1 MTESRVFKELEMRKG
16 EYIKAVIDA
25 GAVKIA
31 PTLGER
37 FKLRSGG
44 LSWIYVDHGD
54 MLCQP
59 NTEKPFIDA
68 IGTLIEYTF
77 PQDRVV
83 LVNLAS
89 KASPHETG
97 AVAYRNG
104 LRQIIISPDEV
115 AQAEKGTNRRVR
127 LPHQMNDD
135 DILVVVDDVLT
146 KGGTLKEGLVIV
158 KDALRERFGERAD
171 MFPIHLVVGMSRAS
185 SETMEMLKGKGIEVT
200 SLASIEEIIIS
211 TWSSFSTEQQ
221 SGLLGEF
228 PMLAQRI
235 GE

>member
-1 MTESRVFKELEMRKG
+1 MLEAKKCELLKVMRG
-16 EYIKAVIDA
+16 EYIKAILEA

-59 NTEKPFIDA
+59 STEKPFIDA
-68 IGTLIEYTF
+68 IGTLIECAF
-77 PQDRVV
+77 PQDKVV

-127 LPHQMNDD
+127 LPHQMSDD

-158 KDALRERFGERAD
+158 KDALRERFGEKAD

-185 SETMEMLKGKGIEVT
+185 TETLEMLKRQGIEVI

-211 TWSSFSTEQQ
+211 TWSSFSAEQQ
-221 SGLLGEF
+221 SGLLSEF
-228 PMLAQRI
+228 PKLNEMI
-235 GE
+235 PK